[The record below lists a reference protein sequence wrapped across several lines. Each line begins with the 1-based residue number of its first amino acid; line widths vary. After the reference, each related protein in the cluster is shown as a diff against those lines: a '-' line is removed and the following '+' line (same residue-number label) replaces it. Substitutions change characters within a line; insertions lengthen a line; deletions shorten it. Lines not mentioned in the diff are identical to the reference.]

1 MRKQLQIG
9 HRFCKLLACKVLHS
23 TQVNIANYVA
33 ARSTGCPEP
42 EATNG
47 LGFPEEDESV
57 FQRLLEKHLPRV
69 RSIVERMRR
78 RLPSAIEIDDL
89 YSIGVTGLV
98 AAARNYRP
106 AQERSFGSYAN
117 TRIEGAILD
126 ELRRMDCMSR
136 INRAKAKRLRSAISK
151 LEQEKGGNVCQV
163 SLSAE
168 MHLTEEELEELQ
180 EDVREVRFV
189 SLDECQGELED
200 QSLHDIIP
208 DQSWVSALD
217 VLERKEVLS
226 LLAERMAKLPEV
238 QKKVLAMYYYE
249 NMKLSE
255 IARCFGLTESRICQI
270 HTQTVGVLR
279 KYLAEMSA

>member
-1 MRKQLQIG
+1 MSIDNNAATRSSESPKPKATIRLG
-9 HRFCKLLACKVLHS
+9 S
-23 TQVNIANYVA
+23 IAN
-33 ARSTGCPEP
+33 
-42 EATNG
+42 
-47 LGFPEEDESV
+47 DESV
-57 FQRLLEKHLPRV
+57 FQRLLENHLPRV
-69 RSIVERMRR
+69 GTIVERIKR
-78 RLPSAIEIDDL
+78 RLPSTIEIDDL

-126 ELRRMDCMSR
+126 ELRRMDYMSR
-136 INRAKAKRLRSAISK
+136 SNRSKAKRLGSAICK
-151 LEQEKGGNVCQV
+151 LEQEQGGSVCQA
-163 SLSAE
+163 SLCAA
-168 MHLTEEELEELQ
+168 MHMTEGDLAELQ
-180 EDVREVRFV
+180 EDAREVRFV
-189 SLDECQGELED
+189 SLDEHLGEPED

-208 DQSWVSALD
+208 DESWVSALD

-226 LLAERMAKLPEV
+226 LLAQRMTKLSEI

-255 IARCFGLTESRICQI
+255 IAACFGLTESRICQI

-279 KYLAEMSA
+279 NYLTNMLA

>member
-1 MRKQLQIG
+1 M
-9 HRFCKLLACKVLHS
+9 
-23 TQVNIANYVA
+23 NIAKNA
-33 ARSTGCPEP
+33 ATRSSESPKPGAKIRFGFL
-42 EATNG
+42 AT
-47 LGFPEEDESV
+47 DESV
-57 FQRLLEKHLPRV
+57 FQRLLENHLPRV
-69 RSIVERMRR
+69 QAIVERIRR
-78 RLPSAIEIDDL
+78 RLPSTIEADDL

-117 TRIEGAILD
+117 TRIQGAILD

-136 INRAKAKRLRSAISK
+136 TNRSKAKRLGSAISK
-151 LEQEKGGNVCQV
+151 LEQEQGGSVCQG
-163 SLSAE
+163 SLCTE
-168 MHLTEEELEELQ
+168 MHLTEGELTELQ
-180 EDVREVRFV
+180 EDVREVRFI
-189 SLDECQGELED
+189 SLDEYQGESED

-208 DQSWVSALD
+208 DESCVSALD

-226 LLAERMAKLPEV
+226 LLAQRMAKLPEM

-255 IARCFGLTESRICQI
+255 IAACFGLTESRICQI

-279 KYLAEMSA
+279 AYLANMLA

>member
-1 MRKQLQIG
+1 
-9 HRFCKLLACKVLHS
+9 LACKVLDS
-23 TQVNIANYVA
+23 TQVNMANSVA
-33 ARSTGCPEP
+33 TRSTECPKP
-42 EATNG
+42 AATIG
-47 LGFPEEDESV
+47 LGIPENDERV
-57 FQRLLEKHLPRV
+57 FQRLIENHLPRV
-69 RSIVERMRR
+69 RLIVERIRR
-78 RLPSAIEIDDL
+78 RLPSTIEIDDL
-89 YSIGVTGLV
+89 YSVGVTGLV

-117 TRIEGAILD
+117 TRIQGAILD

-151 LEQEKGGNVCQV
+151 LEQEQGGNVCQV
-163 SLSAE
+163 SLCTE
-168 MHLTEEELEELQ
+168 MRLTEEELEELQ

-189 SLDECQGELED
+189 SLDEDQGELED

-208 DQSWVSALD
+208 DESWVSALD
-217 VLERKEVLS
+217 VLDRKEVLS
-226 LLAERMAKLPEV
+226 LLAQRMAKLPEV

-255 IARCFGLTESRICQI
+255 IAGCFGLTESRICQI

-279 KYLAEMSA
+279 KYLAGMSA